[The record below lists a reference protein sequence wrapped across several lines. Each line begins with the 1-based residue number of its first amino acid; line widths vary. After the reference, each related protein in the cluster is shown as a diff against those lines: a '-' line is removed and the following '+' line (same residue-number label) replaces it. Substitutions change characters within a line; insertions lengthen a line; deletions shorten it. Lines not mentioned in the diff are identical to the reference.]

1 MWNISTSKWKPE
13 SSCRSFEIRGFHVQ
27 TRPERCI
34 FHGSHSELVSEIHP
48 LSVPREDI
56 SIHLSPIRAVISPTN
71 FHQVTQTGNRD
82 SRKLRISD
90 KHGEIHIHPCTGHR
104 IPGNHRGLH
113 KYDVS
118 PPRRE
123 SSCNPEGVSSL
134 GKLTSSFS
142 KSALSYNREVN
153 LLRNRSSSGSL
164 TLSGDLTF
172 EKQQH
177 SLPAC
182 QQCRYSSG
190 SPCSRGSK
198 LVGRQSSPRK
208 WAPHSELPTTLV
220 IQSDAS
226 NLGGGHG
233 QRRKPIFTWI
243 AKSY

>member
-1 MWNISTSKWKPE
+1 M
-13 SSCRSFEIRGFHVQ
+13 Q

-142 KSALSYNREVN
+142 QSELSYNREVN
-153 LLRNRSSSGSL
+153 LLQNRSSSGPL
-164 TLSGDLTF
+164 TLSGDPTF

-182 QQCRYSSG
+182 QQCR
-190 SPCSRGSK
+190 
-198 LVGRQSSPRK
+198 LF
-208 WAPHSELPTTLV
+208 L
-220 IQSDAS
+220 
-226 NLGGGHG
+226 
-233 QRRKPIFTWI
+233 WI
-243 AKSY
+243 TML

>member
-1 MWNISTSKWKPE
+1 MCKLGLKDVYFMAPIQSWSQKFIRFQFQGRTNQFTCLPFGLSSAPRIFTKLLKPVTRILE
-13 SSCRSFEIRGFHVQ
+13 NLGFLINMAKS
-27 TRPERCI
+27 I
-34 FHGSHSELVSEIHP
+34 F
-48 LSVPREDI
+48 
-56 SIHLSPIRAVISPTN
+56 
-71 FHQVTQTGNRD
+71 
-82 SRKLRISD
+82 
-90 KHGEIHIHPCTGHR
+90 

-142 KSALSYNREVN
+142 QSALSYNREVN

-208 WAPHSELPTTLV
+208 
-220 IQSDAS
+220 
-226 NLGGGHG
+226 
-233 QRRKPIFTWI
+233 
-243 AKSY
+243 